1 MITTASVVPYLSC
14 DRRMTLRRQCP
25 SCADSSAAR
34 VRLAQNL
41 SAPGLL
47 ALREEVVPAV
57 LRPAALVVLSAHRPF
72 LAVGDHGDAIRSDA
86 LGLQVAHGRLGTA
99 LAEGQVVLVGAT
111 LVAVAVDPNEL
122 VRIRLE
128 PVHVGIER
136 LRITRTNPVRVEGE
150 VHRLQGR
157 VRLVVRGRS
166 GSRGGRGGQGGGGG
180 GRGRGGGRRGRGSG
194 GGRGRGRH
202 LSHRRTLWT
211 ARQ

>member
-150 VHRLQGR
+150 VHRLEGG
-157 VRLVVRGRS
+157 VRGV
-166 GSRGGRGGQGGGGG
+166 GG
-180 GRGRGGGRRGRGSG
+180 GRRGSGGGRCRRGHGRGWGGGWRGRGRRGRGSG
-194 GGRGRGRH
+194 GGRG
-202 LSHRRTLWT
+202 
-211 ARQ
+211 